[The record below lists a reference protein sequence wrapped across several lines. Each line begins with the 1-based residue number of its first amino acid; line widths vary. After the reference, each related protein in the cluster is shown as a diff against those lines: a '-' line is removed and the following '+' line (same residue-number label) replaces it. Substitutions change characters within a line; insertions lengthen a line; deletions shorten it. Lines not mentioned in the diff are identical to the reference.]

1 MDFLEKK
8 RVINSAYSKE

>member
-1 MDFLEKK
+1 MDFFEKK